1 MKIVVHLT
9 GTSPLLMHN
18 PQMVDPDFDLNRQ
31 IKEITAKRKKTDADL
46 REIERLEWYGGIYL
60 AHDEAGK
67 PIVVQPSSKVRKS
80 LVNTARITK
89 QGKQVERA
97 LSFNRLHIPLAYKG
111 PAEIDAIFAE
121 KTFHSRLSVG
131 VQGKRIMR
139 VRPSFFPWA
148 LTLDGIFIEDA
159 GLNKDDLVRI
169 VEIAGLVEG
178 IGDNRVNGYGR
189 FEGTVQ
195 FNA

>member
-1 MKIVVHLT
+1 MRIVVHLT

-60 AHDEAGK
+60 AQDEAGK